1 MLRSQSP
8 AADVPNT
15 HFLNR
20 RDRHY
25 PARRGSVHPD
35 RIPDGITGIRIVS
48 DTHIRIA
55 DFRIQR
61 PVQPIGMHLGT
72 PTLRFGITV
81 VNFTIGRIAKIQP
94 IVQKGIARA
103 QENSP
108 QDIRRN
114 KKYESCPHGMQKPA
128 KLFHNDYSRRR
139 EPSEIT
145 TSYTL
150 GSWPYFSLNLFF
162 AVAMKLS

>member
-20 RDRHY
+20 RDGHY
-25 PARRGSVHPD
+25 PARRDSVHPD

-81 VNFTIGRIAKIQP
+81 VNFKNRPDRKDPADCTKRYRARRKTPRRTYAAIRSTNPVHTGCRNLRNVPITIIPDGANRQKSRPRTPWVHGRT
-94 IVQKGIARA
+94 
-103 QENSP
+103 
-108 QDIRRN
+108 
-114 KKYESCPHGMQKPA
+114 
-128 KLFHNDYSRRR
+128 SR
-139 EPSEIT
+139 
-145 TSYTL
+145 
-150 GSWPYFSLNLFF
+150 
-162 AVAMKLS
+162 